1 MKMKDAI
8 VTTRRASYFFVPK
21 RSAFT
26 FHCYW
31 KGDRPKMHGC
41 LFFEMDFLFH
51 SGKREF
57 FFCFRHDPHCSKIRR
72 ALALGV
78 SQELANWLKMI
89 EGLIRG

>member
-8 VTTRRASYFFVPK
+8 ATTRRASYFFVPK

-31 KGDRPKMHGC
+31 KGDRPKVHGC
-41 LFFEMDFLFH
+41 LFFDGFFV
-51 SGKREF
+51 SFGKKGS

-89 EGLIRG
+89 EGLRG